1 MMNFSGFQR
10 RGVLYHLLVSF
21 VLYTWTVLAFPGRLH
36 TTATSARG
44 FVPPLPSAA
53 KAIARRFGNKAFTH
67 HATVDKT
74 AEETSFL
81 LLSQQDEIEEFLAS
95 KGGNSP
101 TSLLRQFHVQ
111 GWRWHTKSLARDAGR
126 LHKLALKSNLE
137 TAETLKDASDYVV
150 GFNMVGLHRV
160 EGNLFFPWMREK
172 LVHGSKN
179 KPVLSKGFSSAMD
192 ALESDRRS
200 VADLGSTISK
210 KALLAC
216 DTQASDSSRNEAI
229 AEVAND
235 SAELQCLVER
245 MISIEDKILVPAIGA
260 MVKEREQ
267 KSFNNRVLRK
277 LGLLDSRLHL
287 VGMYETVW
295 EDNDSLEKE
304 LFKKAIPGFTQ
315 QLIPRWR
322 RKLYQPRTSMME

>member
-1 MMNFSGFQR
+1 MMTLSGFQR
-10 RGVLYHLLVSF
+10 RGSLYHLLVSF
-21 VLYTWTVLAFPGRLH
+21 VLYTWTVLAFPSHLA
-36 TTATSARG
+36 TTSARG
-44 FVPPLPSAA
+44 FAPPLSFTNS
-53 KAIARRFGNKAFTH
+53 IARRFGNRAFTH
-67 HATVDKT
+67 KAVLDKATADDT
-74 AEETSFL
+74 ANVLS
-81 LLSQQDEIEEFLAS
+81 LSQQDEIDDFLAS
-95 KGGNSP
+95 KGGL
-101 TSLLRQFHVQ
+101 TSLLKQFHIQ

-126 LHKLALKSNLE
+126 LHKLALKSSLE

-150 GFNMVGLHRV
+150 GFNMVGLHRIEV
-160 EGNLFFPWMREK
+160 NLFFPWMREK
-172 LVHGSKN
+172 LVAIE
-179 KPVLSKGFSSAMD
+179 KPDLSVGFSCAMD

-200 VADLGSTISK
+200 VAQLGTTISK

-216 DTQASDSSRNEAI
+216 DTQASESSRTEAI
-229 AEVAND
+229 MEVAND
-235 SAELQCLVER
+235 SAELQSLVER
-245 MISIEDKILVPAIGA
+245 MISVEDKVLVPAIGA
-260 MVKEREQ
+260 IVQEREQ

-304 LFKKAIPGFTQ
+304 LFHQAIPGITR